1 VRVEDLADVF
11 DFVAENAA
19 FRFAAGAKVEDL
31 SIGIVVVVGLRER
44 DGRRRPRLGGGWPMS
59 WRRWDVEL
67 RDEGGDEDVL
77 EDEWLLGLLEAD
89 GCFGKVERRAG
100 LYLRF
105 DDRLGGLVDGVLAH
119 MRRRRQSFDAV
130 GGCRRRGE
138 GHLVVRLGCVELGSL
153 APQEGFSRAVL
164 VDEVMALWMGPL
176 GQ

>member
-44 DGRRRPRLGGGWPMS
+44 DGRRRPRLGGGWPVS

-67 RDEGGDEDVL
+67 GDEGGDEDVL

-89 GCFGKVERRAG
+89 GCFGKVERSPKVVSQIKSASRTTTRS
-100 LYLRF
+100 LRSMTF
-105 DDRLGGLVDGVLAH
+105 STTRTRTCATWSYSSGSWAASSKASS
-119 MRRRRQSFDAV
+119 RR
-130 GGCRRRGE
+130 CI
-138 GHLVVRLGCVELGSL
+138 
-153 APQEGFSRAVL
+153 
-164 VDEVMALWMGPL
+164 
-176 GQ
+176 